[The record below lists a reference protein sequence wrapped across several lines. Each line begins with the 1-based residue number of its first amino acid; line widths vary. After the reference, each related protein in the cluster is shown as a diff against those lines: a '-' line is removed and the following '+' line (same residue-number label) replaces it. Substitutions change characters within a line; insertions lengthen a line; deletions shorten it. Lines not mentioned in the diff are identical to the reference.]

1 MRFGSSR
8 VASALLASLVLAC
21 ATTESAPPKT
31 LSGFL
36 PDYSIL
42 EPGGEDEA
50 ALIYIKDGAHIGSY
64 RRMILES
71 VTIWYGV
78 GTPLHEVPQNQLQM
92 LADQLYAALY
102 HRLKDDYE
110 FVSRPGPGVLRVRFA
125 LTEAE
130 ASNVA
135 MDVISTAMP
144 IRPVSG
150 ATYLATGVSAF
161 VGTAGIEG
169 EIRDSM
175 TDELLAAAVDRRAG
189 SKSTEGATH
198 KWDDVLAS
206 FAVWAE
212 RFDERLAGYRKLA
225 R

>member
-21 ATTESAPPKT
+21 ATTESAPPQT

-78 GTPLHEVPQNQLQM
+78 GTPLHEVPEDQLQI

-102 HRLKDDYE
+102 HRLKDDY
-110 FVSRPGPGVLRVRFA
+110 
-125 LTEAE
+125 
-130 ASNVA
+130 
-135 MDVISTAMP
+135 
-144 IRPVSG
+144 
-150 ATYLATGVSAF
+150 
-161 VGTAGIEG
+161 
-169 EIRDSM
+169 
-175 TDELLAAAVDRRAG
+175 
-189 SKSTEGATH
+189 
-198 KWDDVLAS
+198 
-206 FAVWAE
+206 
-212 RFDERLAGYRKLA
+212 
-225 R
+225 